1 MNKYQPPRRFT
12 DKSTKAA
19 RETIERGVSAAQVA
33 EQSFSWSLAAMRELN
48 GKLID
53 MAHANADAVFDLASE
68 VAGAK
73 GPSDWVVIWSEYTRR
88 QFEMMSD
95 QTLELTELG
104 QKFATEATPKICSG
118 QVAQQRRSARD
129 RSQRSEAVGAI
140 AKAVNAKFA

>member
-1 MNKYQPPRRFT
+1 MNKYEPSRRFT
-12 DKSTKAA
+12 DKSTNAA
-19 RETIERGVSAAQVA
+19 AVEGAATVA

-48 GKLID
+48 CKLID

-88 QFEMMSD
+88 QFEMMID

-104 QKFATEATPKICSG
+104 QKFASYTQNLQRPSCSAKTKRAG
-118 QVAQQRRSARD
+118 
-129 RSQRSEAVGAI
+129 SQPT
-140 AKAVNAKFA
+140 

>member
-53 MAHANADAVFDLASE
+53 MAHANADAVFDLAHE
-68 VAGAK
+68 VASAAA
-73 GPSDWVVIWSEYTRR
+73 PCDLAAIWSAHAKR
-88 QFEMMSD
+88 QLEMMTK
-95 QTLELTELG
+95 QTRELTEQG
-104 QKFATEATPKICSG
+104 QKFAN
-118 QVAQQRRSARD
+118 RSCP
-129 RSQRSEAVGAI
+129 Q
-140 AKAVNAKFA
+140 NL